1 MRNIII
7 LLSMLLFTS
16 GIAAQEQ
23 FTLYFDFDI
32 DKPTQ
37 ESSQRLAEWITLNK
51 GIDIIK
57 IYGYADSIGSKDYNI
72 DLSWRRAK
80 HVQQQLNSAY
90 KIVPEIE
97 IKGFGETNAF
107 SENRSSD
114 RIVVIHYNNPP
125 EQKIS
130 KPQKK
135 SLTNAMK
142 YARIGEKLR
151 LDNLNFYGNT
161 GKPLPHSMP
170 VLSELLQIMTDNPK
184 LEIEIQGHICCD
196 PRNTKGVDEMRVKT
210 VYEFLVKNGVSE
222 DRLHYRTFGTTRPL
236 YPLPEQN
243 EQQRVANRRVEIEI
257 LAQ

>member
-1 MRNIII
+1 MRNIVL

-37 ESSQRLAEWITLNK
+37 ESSQRLAEWINLNK

-57 IYGYADSIGSKDYNI
+57 IYGYADSIGNKDYNI

-125 EQKIS
+125 EQK
-130 KPQKK
+130 
-135 SLTNAMK
+135 
-142 YARIGEKLR
+142 YRGLR
-151 LDNLNFYGNT
+151 
-161 GKPLPHSMP
+161 
-170 VLSELLQIMTDNPK
+170 
-184 LEIEIQGHICCD
+184 
-196 PRNTKGVDEMRVKT
+196 
-210 VYEFLVKNGVSE
+210 KN
-222 DRLHYRTFGTTRPL
+222 H
-236 YPLPEQN
+236 
-243 EQQRVANRRVEIEI
+243 
-257 LAQ
+257 